1 MNKIYNHE
9 LHLVPETTSLG
20 RNPFT
25 DRFLARVPVD
35 IATTFTAE
43 QLAAVQ
49 MAFGMRYAVNHGID
63 FRRTLSLPWGRFYL
77 VLLSG
82 RDWRREGG
90 HGWFGTAGRR
100 LLDTLAC
107 GIGAAG
113 VAALAWRLTQMLV
126 AIAI

>member
-9 LHLVPETTSLG
+9 LHLVPETTSLE

-25 DRFLARVPVD
+25 DRFLARMPGD

-77 VLLSG
+77 VLLCG

-90 HGWFGTAGRR
+90 PSCFGTAGRR

-107 GIGAAG
+107 GIAAAG
-113 VAALAWRLTQMLV
+113 VAASAWRLTQMLV